1 MENANTIQVP
11 INCGRYTSD
20 QLQNMVDDERIQYLI
35 VRNLLVGECN
45 PDWQD
50 LYDYLMIDPMKVG
63 YSIQSFDFTQNVPT
77 ILISLGTA
85 QLYPLSAI
93 VFCAYKQ
100 YPMHIHFIPRVAN
113 NRLITIDA
121 HTDQEI
127 MQYVSELYKMIREEK
142 SEKWAQS

>member
-1 MENANTIQVP
+1 MENTNVIQVP
-11 INCGRYTSD
+11 INCSEHTVD
-20 QLQNMVDDERIQYLI
+20 QLQNMADDERVQYLI
-35 VRNLLVGECN
+35 VRNLLLGECN
-45 PDWQD
+45 PDWQY
-50 LYDYLMIDPMKVG
+50 LYDHLIIDPTRAA
-63 YSIQSFDFTQNVPT
+63 YSIQSFDFTQNTPT
-77 ILISLGTA
+77 MLISLKSS
-85 QLYPLSAI
+85 QLYPMSAI

-127 MQYVSELYKMIREEK
+127 MQYVSEMYKMIREEK